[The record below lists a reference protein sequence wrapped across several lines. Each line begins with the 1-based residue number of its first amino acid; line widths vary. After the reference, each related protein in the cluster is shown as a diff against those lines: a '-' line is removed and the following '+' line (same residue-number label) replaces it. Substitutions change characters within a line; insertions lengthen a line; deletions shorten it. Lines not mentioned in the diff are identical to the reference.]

1 MTEATNFLDFCFN
14 NKRINKTDKQEIL
27 LLHTNLQT
35 YNYDDVFSPDVVCKF
50 HKTHMNF
57 HRTIIENSAHYLLT
71 GTGIHKNKNRIF
83 KIWVTNKD
91 HPCSNDVCFQM
102 LIEYHFQNI
111 FVNNVTDSIL
121 IVPQTYNYGKVILNT
136 NNEILYFYEMEYYD
150 STKYVLD
157 SIINLDNESKL
168 RKLLYFHT
176 IFETG
181 CSAIRNMESRI
192 SISHGDWQD
201 IDPDNNCY
209 NLEEL
214 LEEVLE
220 NNANLLVWNDKLV
233 LIDFEL
239 VTRRR
244 DHDSS
249 HESSNECSLHTYSV
263 LFKTYTVSD
272 YMQLRLSSEYYQH
285 NA

>member
-1 MTEATNFLDFCFN
+1 MTEATNFLDFCFD

-71 GTGIHKNKNRIF
+71 GTVINKNKNRIF

-150 STKYVLD
+150 SRKYVLD
-157 SIINLDNESKL
+157 SIIDLGNESKL
-168 RKLLYFHT
+168 RKLLYFHSIQYNGYT
-176 IFETG
+176 
-181 CSAIRNMESRI
+181 AICNMESRI
-192 SISHGDWQD
+192 SITHGDIPNICHDDSND
-201 IDPDNNCY
+201 IEYSLDSS
-209 NLEEL
+209 EL
-214 LEEVLE
+214 LNKGHLDAFVI
-220 NNANLLVWNDKLV
+220 NNYNMLICNDKLV
-233 LIDFEL
+233 LIDFGEVARSRERKSRL
-239 VTRRR
+239 R
-244 DHDSS
+244 DYNKLF
-249 HESSNECSLHTYSV
+249 NE
-263 LFKTYTVSD
+263 YTGTKLRTDD
-272 YMQLRLSSEYYQH
+272 YQR

>member
-1 MTEATNFLDFCFN
+1 MTEATNFLDFCFD

-57 HRTIIENSAHYLLT
+57 HRTIIENSAHYFLT
-71 GTGIHKNKNRIF
+71 GTVINKNKNRIF

-150 STKYVLD
+150 SKKYVLD

-168 RKLLYFHT
+168 RKILYFHT
-176 IFETG
+176 IFEPGFT
-181 CSAIRNMESRI
+181 ALRNIESRI
-192 SISHGDWQD
+192 SVIHA
-201 IDPDNNCY
+201 DNNY
-209 NLEEL
+209 DYDPTFSQNISRALSNSRLMVREYLESL
-214 LEEVLE
+214 MHYSNMLIY
-220 NNANLLVWNDKLV
+220 NDKLI
-233 LIDFEL
+233 LIDFGEA
-239 VTRRR
+239 TREKRCPHNILRR
-244 DHDSS
+244 
-249 HESSNECSLHTYSV
+249 YSP
-263 LFKTYTVSD
+263 LFERGNGSPDIFID
-272 YMQLRLSSEYYQH
+272 YQC
-285 NA
+285 

>member
-1 MTEATNFLDFCFN
+1 MTEATNFLDFCFD

-71 GTGIHKNKNRIF
+71 GTVINKNKNRIF

-150 STKYVLD
+150 SKKYVLD
-157 SIINLDNESKL
+157 SIIDLDNESKL
-168 RKLLYFHT
+168 RKLLYFHSIQYNGYT
-176 IFETG
+176 
-181 CSAIRNMESRI
+181 AICNMESRI
-192 SISHGDWQD
+192 SITHGDLANICHDDCND
-201 IDPDNNCY
+201 IEYSLDKS
-209 NLEEL
+209 EL
-214 LEEVLE
+214 LNKGHLDAFVI
-220 NNANLLVWNDKLV
+220 NNYNMLIYNDKLV
-233 LIDFEL
+233 LIDFGEVARSRECKSRL
-239 VTRRR
+239 R
-244 DHDSS
+244 DYNKLF
-249 HESSNECSLHTYSV
+249 NE
-263 LFKTYTVSD
+263 YTGTKLRTDD
-272 YMQLRLSSEYYQH
+272 YQR

>member
-1 MTEATNFLDFCFN
+1 MTEATNFLDFCFD

-150 STKYVLD
+150 SIKYVLD

-176 IFETG
+176 IQYTG
-181 CSAIRNMESRI
+181 YTAICNMESRI
-192 SISHGDWQD
+192 SISHGDLGNIQERNYNINYALNNSELFGKTNLYPFI
-201 IDPDNNCY
+201 IDNY
-209 NLEEL
+209 NM
-214 LEEVLE
+214 
-220 NNANLLVWNDKLV
+220 LVWNDKLI
-233 LIDFEL
+233 LIDFGEVARNQVHNSRL
-239 VTRRR
+239 REYNNLFNPYGTCARRMVV
-244 DHDSS
+244 DAMPD
-249 HESSNECSLHTYSV
+249 
-263 LFKTYTVSD
+263 
-272 YMQLRLSSEYYQH
+272 
-285 NA
+285 

>member
-1 MTEATNFLDFCFN
+1 MFYIFFMTEATNFLDFCFD

-71 GTGIHKNKNRIF
+71 GTVIHKNKNRIF
-83 KIWVTNKD
+83 KIWITNKD

-136 NNEILYFYEMEYYD
+136 NNEILYFYD
-150 STKYVLD
+150 
-157 SIINLDNESKL
+157 IILKKKCIL
-168 RKLLYFHT
+168 
-176 IFETG
+176 
-181 CSAIRNMESRI
+181 
-192 SISHGDWQD
+192 
-201 IDPDNNCY
+201 
-209 NLEEL
+209 
-214 LEEVLE
+214 
-220 NNANLLVWNDKLV
+220 
-233 LIDFEL
+233 
-239 VTRRR
+239 
-244 DHDSS
+244 
-249 HESSNECSLHTYSV
+249 
-263 LFKTYTVSD
+263 
-272 YMQLRLSSEYYQH
+272 
-285 NA
+285 